1 MSQPE
6 TPSPEINP
14 NSTPSISSA
23 AHTYQLA
30 MQTQS
35 SSTPPSSTP
44 SGVLQMPGATR
55 DVVMEDAPLHRPAV
69 CLILPPDPDPPPIP
83 PLSPSHPSNSI
94 GRFLSRL
101 SSALEFSILTHTT
114 LSQSPA
120 AAILPPTAQ
129 TQSQTHSHSP
139 ILPPSHQA
147 STSSANINRE
157 TASPAPVP
165 ARTSTPVPK
174 VNGNAEKENS
184 SRATSQH
191 PDTGP
196 SLPTEASVHGA
207 PARVYLNQTVTG
219 SLLEGMKLLAKDQYV
234 PWICCPTGIS
244 HGAYKLTIIS

>member
-1 MSQPE
+1 MSQSN

-55 DVVMEDAPLHRPAV
+55 DVVMEDAPLHRPA
-69 CLILPPDPDPPPIP
+69 
-83 PLSPSHPSNSI
+83 
-94 GRFLSRL
+94 
-101 SSALEFSILTHTT
+101 
-114 LSQSPA
+114 SPA
-120 AAILPPTAQ
+120 AATLPPSAQ
-129 TQSQTHSHSP
+129 TQSQSHSHSP

-147 STSSANINRE
+147 STSSVNMNRE

-174 VNGNAEKENS
+174 VNGNVEKENS

-196 SLPTEASVHGA
+196 LLPTEASVHGA

-219 SLLEGMKLLAKDQYV
+219 SLLEGMKLLAKDQPKDPLRV
-234 PWICCPTGIS
+234 LGEFLLS
-244 HGAYKLTIIS
+244 KSKELEVGN

>member
-1 MSQPE
+1 MSQPN

-55 DVVMEDAPLHRPAV
+55 DVVMEDAPLQRPAR
-69 CLILPPDPDPPPIP
+69 LQF
-83 PLSPSHPSNSI
+83 SHPLLKLNHKRILIHPFYPLASSFHFI
-94 GRFLSRL
+94 YEHKSRNC
-101 SSALEFSILTHTT
+101 F
-114 LSQSPA
+114 
-120 AAILPPTAQ
+120 
-129 TQSQTHSHSP
+129 
-139 ILPPSHQA
+139 
-147 STSSANINRE
+147 
-157 TASPAPVP
+157 PAPVP

-196 SLPTEASVHGA
+196 SVPTEASVHGA

-219 SLLEGMKLLAKDQYV
+219 SLLEGMKLLAKDQPKDPLRV
-234 PWICCPTGIS
+234 LGEFLLS
-244 HGAYKLTIIS
+244 KSKELEGGN